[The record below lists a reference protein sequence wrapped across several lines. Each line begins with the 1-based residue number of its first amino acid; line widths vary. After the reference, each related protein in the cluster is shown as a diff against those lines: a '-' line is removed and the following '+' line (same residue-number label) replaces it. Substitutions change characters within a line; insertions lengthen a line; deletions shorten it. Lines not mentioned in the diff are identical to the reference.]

1 MLVLEFKVRA
11 KKHQYTAI
19 DESIR
24 TAQFIQNKCLRFW
37 LDNRQ
42 VNKYDL
48 NKYCRVLA
56 HDFDFANQLN
66 SQARQSS
73 AERAWSAISRFYDN
87 CKKKI
92 PDQKADATDRP
103 CDGIAKAHQAG
114 SPKFKKNCRSVEYK
128 TTGWKLDFNNRKA
141 ITFTDK
147 KNIGKLKLIGTYDL
161 NFYPIESIK
170 RVRLIRRADG
180 YYCQF
185 ILSVNVKIETE
196 PANSVIGLDVGLES
210 FYTDQNGQKVENP
223 RFLRKGEKKLKR
235 LQRRLSRKKP
245 GSSNRRKARQ
255 RLAKAHLKI
264 SRQRKEF
271 AKRVAHSVIHSNDV
285 IAYED
290 LRIKNL
296 VKNHCLA
303 KSINDVAWYQ
313 FRLWLE
319 YFGTKYGK
327 ITIAVPPQFT
337 SQDCSNCGEKVKKS
351 LSTRTHV
358 CACGCQLNRDE
369 NAARNILKL
378 GLSTVGHTGTW
389 LLDSLNA
396 LGEDAS
402 TFSGE
407 ILSKQATSVNKES
420 PVKATIGA

>member
-19 DESIR
+19 NEAIR
-24 TAQFIQNKCLRFW
+24 TAQFVQNKCLRFW
-37 LDNRQ
+37 MDNSK

-56 HDFDFANQLN
+56 HDFDFANKLN

-73 AERAWSAISRFYDN
+73 AERAWSAIARFYDN
-87 CKKKI
+87 CKRKI
-92 PDQKADATDRP
+92 PGKKGYPR
-103 CDGIAKAHQAG
+103 
-114 SPKFKKNCRSVEYK
+114 FKNNCRSVEYK
-128 TTGWKLDFNNRKA
+128 TTGWKLDLNTRKV

-147 KNIGKLKLIGTYDL
+147 NNIGRLRLVGTYDL
-161 NFYPIESIK
+161 NFYPIEAIK

-180 YYCQF
+180 YYCQL
-185 ILSVNVKIETE
+185 ILSVDVKIDTE
-196 PANSVIGLDVGLES
+196 PSNSVIGLDVGLES
-210 FYTDQNGQKVENP
+210 FYTDQNGNKINNP
-223 RFLRKGEKKLKR
+223 RFFRKGEKKLKR
-235 LQRRLSRKKP
+235 LQKRLSRKEK

-264 SRQRKEF
+264 SRQRKDF
-271 AKRVAHSVIHSNDV
+271 AVKLARCVIHSNDV

-303 KSINDVAWYQ
+303 QSINDAAWYQ

-319 YFGTKYGK
+319 YLGEKHGK
-327 ITIAVPPQFT
+327 ITIAVPPKHT
-337 SQDCSNCGEKVKKS
+337 SQNCSNCGKKVKKS
-351 LSTRTHV
+351 LSTRTHI
-358 CACGCQLNRDE
+358 CACGLQLDRDE

-378 GLSTVGHTGTW
+378 GLGTVGHSGTW
-389 LLDSLNA
+389 LQDSLNA
-396 LGEDAS
+396 WGEDTS

-407 ILSKQATSVNKES
+407 ILSKQVISKNQES
-420 PVKATIGA
+420 PVKLTL

>member
-19 DESIR
+19 DEAIR
-24 TAQFIQNKCLRFW
+24 TAQFVQNKCLRFW
-37 LDNRQ
+37 MDNEK

-56 HDFDFANQLN
+56 HDFDFANKLN

-87 CKKKI
+87 CKRKI
-92 PDQKADATDRP
+92 PGKK
-103 CDGIAKAHQAG
+103 GF
-114 SPKFKKNCRSVEYK
+114 PKFKKSCRSVEYK
-128 TTGWKLDFNNRKA
+128 TTGWKLDLTTRKA
-141 ITFTDK
+141 IIFTDK
-147 KNIGKLKLIGTYDL
+147 NNIGRVKLVGSYDL

-185 ILSVNVKIETE
+185 ILSVDIKTDTE

-210 FYTDQNGQKVENP
+210 FYTDQNGNKIDNP
-223 RFLRKGEKKLKR
+223 RFLRKGERKLKK
-235 LQRRLSRKKP
+235 LQRRLSKKKK

-264 SRQRKEF
+264 SRQRKDF
-271 AKRVAHSVIHSNDV
+271 AVKLARCVVHSNDV

-303 KSINDVAWYQ
+303 KSINDAAWYQ

-319 YFGTKYGK
+319 YLGKKHGK
-327 ITIAVPPQFT
+327 ITVAVPPQFT
-337 SQDCSNCGEKVKKS
+337 SQNCSDCGEKVKKS

-358 CACGCQLNRDE
+358 CACGCQLDRDE

-378 GLSTVGHTGTW
+378 GLSTAGHSGTW
-389 LLDSLNA
+389 LQDSLNA
-396 LGEDAS
+396 LGEDTS
-402 TFSGE
+402 T
-407 ILSKQATSVNKES
+407 LKCDPTAV
-420 PVKATIGA
+420 